1 MPKQSINYQVLF
13 APDAAE
19 AAGKTPAIT
28 VVTDKSLYDF
38 STSVSEPAAAAEGVV
53 VESKEAGGTGNGFRS
68 VAPVPALVRSMSIN
82 EGDKEEGLANWC
94 RLAGYRFLSS
104 RGNVIKLFAA
114 KGDAVSCVSEHSCDD
129 AVHWIRRDPG
139 GLVAAAQLSNGIVL
153 EVKVADDDG
162 VSMSVRQWGN
172 GVRTKKPYLSMA
184 VSAAAAGGGTN
195 RLLGLTAGHRL
206 QVDGTEVCPDVS
218 SFALHSDFLLVTEL
232 RHRLR
237 CLPLGSLGKVGKE
250 GFVVEVGKI
259 WFIEFVQ

>member
-1 MPKQSINYQVLF
+1 MITKAIMHYQVLF

-19 AAGKTPAIT
+19 GAGKTPAIT
-28 VVTDKSLYDF
+28 VVTDKGLYDF
-38 STSVSEPAAAAEGVV
+38 STSVTESAAAAEGVT
-53 VESKEAGGTGNGFRS
+53 VESKEAGGTRNGFRN
-68 VAPVPALVRSMSIN
+68 VAPVPALVRSLSIN
-82 EGDKEEGLANWC
+82 EVDKEEGLANWC
-94 RLAGYRFLSS
+94 RLPGDRFLSS

-114 KGDAVSCVSEHSCDD
+114 KGDAVSCVSEHSCVD

-153 EVKVADDDG
+153 EVKVTDDG
-162 VSMSVRQWGN
+162 VMSVRPWRDN
-172 GVRTKKPYLSMA
+172 VRTKKPYLSVA